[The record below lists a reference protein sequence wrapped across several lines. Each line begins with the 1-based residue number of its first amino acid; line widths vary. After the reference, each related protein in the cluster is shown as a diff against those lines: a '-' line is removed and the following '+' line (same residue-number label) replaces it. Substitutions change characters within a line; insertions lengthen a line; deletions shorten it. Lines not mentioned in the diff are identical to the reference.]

1 MAEPTKQETDQVF
14 KVLKVQKA
22 NKASLV
28 VSYSA
33 HLPTSSNHHRHVS
46 TAMLGTLHGPA
57 SLSASISVWIA
68 RACIEIWVST
78 SALSGKCDVRQ
89 PTLLLNVFTKIDQ
102 SGFLAVKSVTHD
114 ESRRKRIGD

>member
-1 MAEPTKQETDQVF
+1 MGEPTKQETDQVF

-33 HLPTSSNHHRHVS
+33 RLPMSINHHRHVL
-46 TAMLGTLHGPA
+46 TAMLETLHGPA
-57 SLSASISVWIA
+57 SLSVSISVWIA
-68 RACIEIWVST
+68 RACIETWVST
-78 SALSGKCDVRQ
+78 SALSGKCNVCQ
-89 PTLLLNVFTKIDQ
+89 PTLLLNVFIKIDQ

-114 ESRRKRIGD
+114 ESRGKRIGD